1 MAHDWNMKVDKKEI
15 CRRIQLLVDL
25 CENTE
30 PAEPTDSFLFSGDLI
45 DAKEI
50 LQTALHIDDNIEWGD
65 GFTEV
70 MRQANKLWKIR
81 KKIEKE
87 GWDFVDNLEV
97 HETIEDLLSNNQKIA
112 AIKYYRQSMKTH
124 FNTEVKLKESKDFVD
139 SIEADMIARGVL
151 VK

>member
-1 MAHDWNMKVDKKEI
+1 MDWNMKVDKKEI

-30 PAEPTDSFLFSGDLI
+30 PADPTDSFLFSGHLI
-45 DAKEI
+45 AAKEI
-50 LQTALHIDDNIEWGD
+50 LGTALGRVESIGSDDHSDWAEI
-65 GFTEV
+65 
-70 MRQANKLWKIR
+70 MRQANKLWTVR

-87 GWDFVDNLEV
+87 GWDFVDNLEM

-112 AIKYYRQSMKTH
+112 AIKYYREIMKTH

-139 SIEADMIARGVL
+139 DIEADMIARGVL